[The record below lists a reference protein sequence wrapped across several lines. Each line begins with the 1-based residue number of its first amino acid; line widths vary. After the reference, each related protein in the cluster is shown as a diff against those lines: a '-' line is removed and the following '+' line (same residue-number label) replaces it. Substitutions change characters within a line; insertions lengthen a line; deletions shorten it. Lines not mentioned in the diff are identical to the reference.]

1 MQNYNNFG
9 KYRYTFVSLTCFLTI
24 LWHFGIKFYVE
35 TGTRPYV
42 SPNEIPQKQD
52 FSCIIQI
59 FTLSLQQENS
69 KKHMSYNQIAQ
80 MELMNA
86 LNSINSELELKEFRD
101 MLAHYFAKKAQKAID
116 ALWDEGVINSDT
128 IEKWGE
134 EHMRTP
140 YNYEA
145 NRS

>member
-1 MQNYNNFG
+1 M
-9 KYRYTFVSLTCFLTI
+9 KYL
-24 LWHFGIKFYVE
+24 K
-35 TGTRPYV
+35 
-42 SPNEIPQKQD
+42 KQD
-52 FSCIIQI
+52 LSCIIQI
-59 FTLSLQQENS
+59 FTLSLQQANS

-101 MLAHYFAKKAQKAID
+101 MLA
-116 ALWDEGVINSDT
+116 LWDEGVINSDT

>member
-1 MQNYNNFG
+1 M
-9 KYRYTFVSLTCFLTI
+9 KYL
-24 LWHFGIKFYVE
+24 K
-35 TGTRPYV
+35 
-42 SPNEIPQKQD
+42 KQD
-52 FSCIIQI
+52 FSCMIQI
-59 FTLSLQQENS
+59 FTLSLQQANS

>member
-1 MQNYNNFG
+1 MRTIQNNYQTNRL
-9 KYRYTFVSLTCFLTI
+9 K
-24 LWHFGIKFYVE
+24 HIK
-35 TGTRPYV
+35 T
-42 SPNEIPQKQD
+42 PNEKPQKTR
-52 FSCIIQI
+52 FFLHNPNIYII
-59 FTLSLQQENS
+59 FAARNS

>member
-1 MQNYNNFG
+1 
-9 KYRYTFVSLTCFLTI
+9 
-24 LWHFGIKFYVE
+24 
-35 TGTRPYV
+35 
-42 SPNEIPQKQD
+42 
-52 FSCIIQI
+52 
-59 FTLSLQQENS
+59 
-69 KKHMSYNQIAQ
+69 MSYNQIAQ

-101 MLAHYFAKKAQKAID
+101 MLAHYFAKKAQKAI
-116 ALWDEGVINSDT
+116 NSDT